1 MKDKSNLPN
10 RVLESNISGMKKETF
25 WSKLKGFGQL
35 LLDTINSFLTDKC
48 LKKSASLAY
57 YTVFSIGPLI
67 LILIWALGFF
77 YGSQMESP
85 TGARDEIMT
94 ELHQLFGPD
103 ITSMLDNAIKKIS
116 IESKNSIGLYI
127 GIGALVFSSTT
138 IFVDIQNS
146 INEIWHIKVKPKK
159 GWVKIIIDRLLSFSM
174 ILGLGFLLMVSLI
187 LSSIIGLL
195 MGKVGEFLSE
205 YIPNIN
211 LQMINLINTGMS
223 FLIITTLFTC
233 VFAVLP
239 DAKTR
244 FRDVLGGAIFTAL
257 LFLLGKSLISW
268 YLSSNVTASSFGAA
282 GSIIILLSF
291 VYYSAAILYFG
302 AEFTKHYA
310 IKYGRGVR
318 PRSYAVRVEVTE
330 IK

>member
-1 MKDKSNLPN
+1 M
-10 RVLESNISGMKKETF
+10 EKETPLR
-25 WSKLKGFGQL
+25 KLKGFGLL
-35 LLDTINSFLTDKC
+35 LLDAINGFLNDKC
-48 LKKSASLAY
+48 FKKSASLAY

-77 YGSQMESP
+77 YGSQMDGP
-85 TGARDEIMT
+85 NGARDEIMT
-94 ELHQLFGPD
+94 ELNELFGPD
-103 ITSMLDNAIKKIS
+103 ISGMLDAAIQKIS
-116 IESKNSIGLYI
+116 LESKSSIGLYI
-127 GIGALVFSSTT
+127 GIATLIFSSTT

-146 INEIWHIKVKPKK
+146 INEIWQIKAKPKK
-159 GWVKIIIDRLLSFSM
+159 GWVKVIIDRLLSFSM

-195 MGKVGEFLSE
+195 MGKVGDFLGE

-211 LQMINLINTGMS
+211 LQMINLINTGVS
-223 FLIITTLFTC
+223 FLIITTLFAC
-233 VFAVLP
+233 VFAFLP

-244 FRDVLGGAIFTAL
+244 FRDVLWGAVFTAL

-268 YLSSNVTASSFGAA
+268 YLSSNATASSFGAA

-291 VYYSAAILYFG
+291 VYYASAILYFG

-310 IKYGRGVR
+310 IRYGRGVR
-318 PRSYAVRVEVTE
+318 PNAYAVRVEMKE
-330 IK
+330 IE

>member
-1 MKDKSNLPN
+1 M
-10 RVLESNISGMKKETF
+10 EKETL
-25 WSKLKGFGQL
+25 WQKLKGFGL
-35 LLDTINSFLTDKC
+35 LLFDAVNGFLNDKC
-48 LKKSASLAY
+48 FKKSASLAY

-77 YGSQMESP
+77 YGSQMEGP
-85 TGARDEIMT
+85 NGARDEIMT
-94 ELHQLFGPD
+94 ELNQLFGPD
-103 ITSMLDNAIKKIS
+103 IANMLDSAIQKIS
-116 IESKNSIGLYI
+116 LESKNSIGLYI
-127 GIGALVFSSTT
+127 GIGTLIFSSTT

-146 INEIWHIKVKPKK
+146 INEIWQIKVKPKK
-159 GWVKIIIDRLLSFSM
+159 GWLKIIMDRLLSFSM
-174 ILGLGFLLMVSLI
+174 ILGLGFLLMASLI
-187 LSSIIGLL
+187 LSSVIGLL
-195 MGKVGEFLSE
+195 MGKVGDFLGE

-211 LQMINLINTGMS
+211 LQMINLINTGVS
-223 FLIITTLFTC
+223 FFIIATLFAC
-233 VFAVLP
+233 VFAFLP
-239 DAKTR
+239 DARTR
-244 FRDVLGGAIFTAL
+244 FRDVLWGAIFTAL

-318 PRSYAVRVEVTE
+318 PNSYAVRVEVKE
-330 IK
+330 VE

>member
-1 MKDKSNLPN
+1 M
-10 RVLESNISGMKKETF
+10 EKETL
-25 WSKLKGFGQL
+25 WQKLKGFGL
-35 LLDTINSFLTDKC
+35 LLFDTVNGFLNDKC
-48 LKKSASLAY
+48 FKKSASLAY

-77 YGSQMESP
+77 YGSQMEGP
-85 TGARDEIMT
+85 NGARDEIMT
-94 ELHQLFGPD
+94 ELNELFGPD
-103 ITSMLDNAIKKIS
+103 IAGMLDSAIQKIS
-116 IESKNSIGLYI
+116 LESKNSIGLYI
-127 GIGALVFSSTT
+127 GIGTLIFSSTT

-146 INEIWHIKVKPKK
+146 INEIWQIKAKPKK
-159 GWVKIIIDRLLSFSM
+159 GWLKVIIDRLLSFSM

-187 LSSIIGLL
+187 LSSVIGLL
-195 MGKVGEFLSE
+195 MGKVGDFLSE

-211 LQMINLINTGMS
+211 LQMIGLINTGVS
-223 FLIITTLFTC
+223 FLIIATLFAC
-233 VFAVLP
+233 VFAFLP

-244 FRDVLGGAIFTAL
+244 FRDVLWGAIFTAL

-318 PRSYAVRVEVTE
+318 PNSYAVRVEVKE
-330 IK
+330 VE

>member
-1 MKDKSNLPN
+1 M
-10 RVLESNISGMKKETF
+10 EKETL
-25 WSKLKGFGQL
+25 WQKLKGFGQL
-35 LLDTINSFLTDKC
+35 ILDTINSFLADKC

-77 YGSQMESP
+77 YGSQMDSP
-85 TGARDEIMT
+85 TGARDEIMM
-94 ELHQLFGPD
+94 ELNQLMGPD
-103 ITSMLDNAIKKIS
+103 ITNMLDNAIKKIS
-116 IESKNSIGLYI
+116 LESKNSIGLYI
-127 GIGALVFSSTT
+127 GIGVLVFSSTT

-159 GWVKIIIDRLLSFSM
+159 GWLKIIIDRLLSFSM

-187 LSSIIGLL
+187 LSSVIGLL
-195 MGKVGEFLSE
+195 MGKVGDFLSE

-211 LQMINLINTGMS
+211 LQMINLINTGVS
-223 FLIITTLFTC
+223 FLIIATLFAC
-233 VFAVLP
+233 VFAFLP
-239 DAKTR
+239 DARTR
-244 FRDVLGGAIFTAL
+244 FRDVLWGAIFTAL

-318 PRSYAVRVEVTE
+318 PRSYAVRVEIKE
-330 IK
+330 IG

>member
-1 MKDKSNLPN
+1 M
-10 RVLESNISGMKKETF
+10 EKETL
-25 WSKLKGFGQL
+25 WQKLKGFGL
-35 LLDTINSFLTDKC
+35 LLFDAVNGFLNDKC
-48 LKKSASLAY
+48 FKKSASLAY

-77 YGSQMESP
+77 YGSQMEGP
-85 TGARDEIMT
+85 NGARDEIMT
-94 ELHQLFGPD
+94 ELNQLFGPD
-103 ITSMLDNAIKKIS
+103 IASMLDSAIQKIS
-116 IESKNSIGLYI
+116 LESKNSIGLYI
-127 GIGALVFSSTT
+127 GIGTLIFSSTT

-146 INEIWHIKVKPKK
+146 INEIWQIKVKPKK
-159 GWVKIIIDRLLSFSM
+159 GWLKIIMDRLLSFSM
-174 ILGLGFLLMVSLI
+174 ILGLGFLLMASLI
-187 LSSIIGLL
+187 LSSVIGLL
-195 MGKVGEFLSE
+195 MGKVGDFLGE

-211 LQMINLINTGMS
+211 LQMINLINTGVS
-223 FLIITTLFTC
+223 FFIIATLFAC
-233 VFAVLP
+233 VFAFLP
-239 DAKTR
+239 DARTR
-244 FRDVLGGAIFTAL
+244 FRDVLWGAIFTAL

-318 PRSYAVRVEVTE
+318 PNSYAVRVEVKE
-330 IK
+330 VE